1 MKDRAAL
8 GVIRDAEDRGL
19 CVRFMGS
26 FRMHISHCVVFHSD
40 SNLVALSWRELLV
53 TRELVSPMSAEPGV
67 TSV

>member
-19 CVRFMGS
+19 CVHFMDS
-26 FRMHISHCVVFHSD
+26 FRIQTSHCVVAHSGL
-40 SNLVALSWRELLV
+40 NLVALSWRALLV
-53 TRELVSPMSAEPGV
+53 TRELVSPMSAELGV